1 MRLKIAVSVVRSR
14 PWAPFLPHLLLI
26 SFLAGFGM
34 AASRATDAFVR
45 GLDHVPIAVGNLEKA
60 HTDYEAL
67 GFVIKLGR
75 SHTNGIENVHVKF
88 PDGTEI
94 ELITAT
100 RGADTLSSD
109 YLNWLKDGDGPVFL
123 GLFAPNLDSSAMM
136 LRPHGLS
143 LRYRDGVFL
152 IKEQPAL
159 RVFFSRRQHSPT
171 DRPEHFAHPNT
182 AFSLSGV
189 WLAGGEAESGIVRIL
204 GGVPS
209 TAEAC
214 GHLGPAKE
222 VQSVPEAKFY
232 ILPATAQLVPGRTIV
247 GLTIS
252 VRDLEAARRIL
263 DKSQIQYFSS
273 ENCREPGLWIAPVAA
288 HGVWLELRQQNSQ

>member
-14 PWAPFLPHLLLI
+14 PWAPLLPRLLLI
-26 SFLAGFGM
+26 SFLAGVGT
-34 AASRATDAFVR
+34 AASRASDAVVR

-60 HTDYEAL
+60 RTDYEAL
-67 GFVIKLGR
+67 GFVIKPGR
-75 SHTNGIENVHVKF
+75 PHANGIENVHVKF
-88 PDGTEI
+88 PDGTEV

-100 RGADTLSSD
+100 RGSDTLSSD
-109 YLNWLKDGDGPVFL
+109 YLNWLKDGDGPAFL
-123 GLFAPNLDSSAMM
+123 GLFAPNLDSLAMM
-136 LRPHGLS
+136 LWPHGLS
-143 LRYRDGVFL
+143 LSYRDGVFL
-152 IKEQPAL
+152 IKEQAAL

-189 WLAGGEAESGIVRIL
+189 WLAGGEAESGIVRML

-209 TAEAC
+209 TAGAC

-222 VQSVPEAKFY
+222 VQAVPEAKFY
-232 ILPATAQLVPGRTIV
+232 LLPANAQLVPGRTIV

-252 VRDLEAARRIL
+252 VRDLEAARRVL
-263 DKSQIQYFSS
+263 DKSRIQYFSS

-288 HGVWLELRQQNSQ
+288 HGVWLELRQQS

>member
-26 SFLAGFGM
+26 SFLAAFGT
-34 AASRATDAFVR
+34 ATSRASDAVVR
-45 GLDHVPIAVGNLEKA
+45 GLDHVPIAVGNLEEA
-60 HTDYEAL
+60 RTDYAAL
-67 GFVIKLGR
+67 GFVIKRGR
-75 SHTNGIENVHVKF
+75 PHTNGIENVHVKF

-100 RGADTLSSD
+100 RGTDALSSD
-109 YLNWLKDGDGPVFL
+109 CLNWLKDGDGPAFL
-123 GLFAPNLDSSAMM
+123 GLFAPSLDSLAMS
-136 LRPHGLS
+136 LWPHGLS
-143 LRYRDGVFL
+143 LRHRDGVVFL

-189 WLAGGEAESGIVRIL
+189 WLAGGEAEGGIVRIL
-204 GGVPS
+204 GGVS
-209 TAEAC
+209 VTAETC
-214 GHLGPAKE
+214 GHLGPAIE
-222 VQSVPEAKFY
+222 VQAVPEAKFY
-232 ILPATAQLVPGRTIV
+232 LLPANAQLVSGRTIV

-252 VRDLEAARRIL
+252 VRDLRAARRIL
-263 DKSQIQYFSS
+263 DKSQIQYFLS
-273 ENCREPGLWIAPVAA
+273 ENCREPGLWIAPIAA
-288 HGVWLELRQQNSQ
+288 HGVWLELRQQS